1 MAEKGSEE
9 NTVEE
14 ESGGS
19 IPAQIQSFASKL
31 GDEVG
36 NHFTCYVYR
45 VVKDE
50 ETGKYKRPFV
60 KRFVG
65 VEPDPLEIA
74 EKFRGGTYAFQFVWK
89 SKSKADKGNKSF
101 TLDVDHEAFPALP
114 KEDRSHLPFNHS
126 GISESAQ
133 LQLASMQIIA
143 DVMKSAYSAGG
154 PMVNGR
160 GVAQADPL
168 DAFSAIME
176 TMENSYSRAM
186 AMQQK
191 IMERVLTR
199 KMEKDFGLA
208 EEVPLDPDRADAGE
222 SVLIGKYTPIIR
234 EVVEGLKMVMGLFGT
249 VPPEMVKKVQSDERF
264 KGLLKDQKALV
275 VIGQALRREF
285 GDQRAGELMNT
296 FGVRMVVKDPARIA
310 QTPAIASVNTGRVPS
325 CPDGPQAMKQD
336 LPAGPAAPRAAK
348 GIKKGK

>member
-1 MAEKGSEE
+1 
-9 NTVEE
+9 
-14 ESGGS
+14 
-19 IPAQIQSFASKL
+19 
-31 GDEVG
+31 
-36 NHFTCYVYR
+36 
-45 VVKDE
+45 
-50 ETGKYKRPFV
+50 
-60 KRFVG
+60 
-65 VEPDPLEIA
+65 
-74 EKFRGGTYAFQFVWK
+74 
-89 SKSKADKGNKSF
+89 
-101 TLDVDHEAFPALP
+101 
-114 KEDRSHLPFNHS
+114 
-126 GISESAQ
+126 
-133 LQLASMQIIA
+133 
-143 DVMKSAYSAGG
+143 
-154 PMVNGR
+154 
-160 GVAQADPL
+160 
-168 DAFSAIME
+168 ME